1 MRPAVNAI
9 SHRDHIAVRSVSV
22 CGRRARMT
30 RAEWMVM
37 CSVDWQLDGP
47 CQYNVAEIRVNADR
61 GDTVPAAS
69 IWDQPRMSS
78 PTLEGI
84 LELEVD
90 YNLPPLR
97 NHYIWFFFVSIGLS
111 STCGHRPNVMVTAI
125 LPLVLSC
132 ATIVSSHRTTRKG
145 GISFSPTGLLFLAG
159 VSLSLSVQ
167 HERHLPTQNQNSN
180 YCAAVKRVV
189 KRRRL
194 ISYQTVALCL
204 LEKKKMNI
212 CSKGSCKMHRCR

>member
-1 MRPAVNAI
+1 MLTDSWKAPANIMWLKSELMLTEVTQCLLPPSEI
-9 SHRDHIAVRSVSV
+9 P
-22 CGRRARMT
+22 RARHHQHLKGSWNWGWIIT
-30 RAEWMVM
+30 
-37 CSVDWQLDGP
+37 
-47 CQYNVAEIRVNADR
+47 
-61 GDTVPAAS
+61 
-69 IWDQPRMSS
+69 
-78 PTLEGI
+78 
-84 LELEVD
+84 
-90 YNLPPLR
+90 PPPPR
-97 NHYIWFFFVSIGLS
+97 NHCICFFFVSIGLS
-111 STCGHRPNVMVTAI
+111 STCGHRRNVMVTAI

-194 ISYQTVALCL
+194 I
-204 LEKKKMNI
+204 
-212 CSKGSCKMHRCR
+212 